1 MLGATGSSSKERF
14 ILNKKKIL
22 VGMSGGVDSTVTSI
36 LLQKEGYEVEGVY
49 MKLHHKPGYHESNFS
64 KAQRVGAYLGVKVHF
79 LDLSEAFH
87 DNVYDYFVQSYKEG
101 LTPNP
106 CVMCNRTIKFGK
118 MIEFADSVGAD
129 FVATGHYIKCDG
141 EYIYMAEDPSKDQSY
156 FLCEVKK
163 EVLPRLI
170 FPLGTWVK
178 EDVKA
183 YAAKIEVLKDF
194 ATQRESSEI
203 CFVENTYDEV
213 LAKHMNID
221 MPGETIDTEGN
232 VVGTHKGYMHYTIG
246 KRRGFF
252 VNGAHDP
259 HFVID
264 IKPQTNQIVVG
275 TKEMLEESAFE
286 VKQINLFKDLKTFSC
301 TVKVRYR
308 TTAVPC
314 HVEIDGDRAKVQLD
328 EAVFGLAKGQI
339 AAFYEG
345 DKLLGGGVIC

>member
-1 MLGATGSSSKERF
+1 MKDNPKGKV
-14 ILNKKKIL
+14 L
-22 VGMSGGVDSTVTSI
+22 VGMSGGVDSTVTAV

-49 MKLHHKPGYHESNFS
+49 MKLHDKPGYHEENWR
-64 KAQRVGAYLGVKVHF
+64 KVQKVGDYLGIKVHF
-79 LDLSEAFH
+79 HDLSSVFNE
-87 DNVYDYFVQSYKEG
+87 NVYNYFVESYKQG

-106 CVMCNRTIKFGK
+106 CVMCNRTIKFGE
-118 MIEFADSVGAD
+118 MIRFADEIGAEY
-129 FVATGHYIKCDG
+129 VATGHYIQCDG
-141 EYIYMAEDPSKDQSY
+141 EYIYAADDPNKDQSY

-183 YAAKIEVLKDF
+183 FAANIAVLKEF
-194 ATQRESSEI
+194 ATQPESSEI

-213 LAKHMNID
+213 LARHMNID
-221 MPGETIDTEGN
+221 QPGETVDTEGN

-259 HFVID
+259 HFVLD
-264 IKPQTNQIVVG
+264 IKPEKNQIVVG
-275 TKEMLEESAFE
+275 TREKLEVHDFKI
-286 VKQINLFKDLKTFSC
+286 KQVNLFEELTEFDC
-301 TVKVRYR
+301 MVKVRYR

-314 HVEIDGDRAKVQLD
+314 HVTIEGDSGSVTLNAP
-328 EAVFGLAKGQI
+328 VFGLAKGQA
-339 AAFYEG
+339 AAFYDG
-345 DKLLGGGVIC
+345 KRLLGGGVIC

>member
-1 MLGATGSSSKERF
+1 MPNR
-14 ILNKKKIL
+14 KKVL
-22 VGMSGGVDSTVTSI
+22 VGMSGGVDSTVTAI

-49 MKLHHKPGYHESNFS
+49 MKLHHKEGYHEENFA
-64 KAQRVGAYLGVKVHF
+64 KAKRVGDYLGIKVHF
-79 LDLSEAFH
+79 HNLSEAF
-87 DNVYDYFVQSYKEG
+87 DKEVYSYFVESYKAG

-118 MIEFADSVGAD
+118 MIDFADSLGIEK
-129 FVATGHYIKCDG
+129 VATGHYVRCDG
-141 EYIYMAEDPSKDQSY
+141 KYFYMADDPTKDQSY

-163 EVLPRLI
+163 EVLPRLL
-170 FPLGTWVK
+170 FPLATWVK

-183 YAAKIEVLKDF
+183 YAAKIGVLKDF
-194 ATQRESSEI
+194 ATQKESTEI

-221 MPGETIDTEGN
+221 IPGETVDSEGN

-259 HFVID
+259 HFVLA
-264 IKPQTNQIVVG
+264 IKPEENQIVVG
-275 TKEMLEESAFE
+275 TREKLAESTFN
-286 VKQINLFKDLKTFSC
+286 VKQLNLFEELTDFTC
-301 TVKVRYR
+301 HIKVRYR
-308 TTAVPC
+308 SHAVSC
-314 HVEIDGDRAKVQLD
+314 SVKIKEGIAKVVLD
-328 EAVFGLAKGQI
+328 EPVFGLAHGQI

-345 DKLLGGGVIC
+345 DRLLGGGVIC

>member
-1 MLGATGSSSKERF
+1 M
-14 ILNKKKIL
+14 KKKVL

-49 MKLHHKPGYHESNFS
+49 MKLHQKAGYHEENFA
-64 KAQRVGAYLGVKVHF
+64 KAQRVGEYLGVKVHF
-79 LDLSEAFH
+79 LDLSEEF
-87 DNVYDYFVQSYKEG
+87 DKQVYNYFVDSYKEG

-118 MIEFADSVGAD
+118 MVEFADSIGAD
-129 FVATGHYIKCDG
+129 HVATGHYIKCDG
-141 EYIYMAEDPSKDQSY
+141 EFIYAADDPNKDQSY

-163 EVLPRLI
+163 EVLPRLL

-178 EDVKA
+178 TDVKA
-183 YAAKIEVLKDF
+183 YAANIEVLKDF

-252 VNGAHDP
+252 VDGAHDP
-259 HFVID
+259 HFVLD
-264 IKPQTNQIVVG
+264 IKPETNQIVVG
-275 TKEMLEESAFE
+275 TKEKLEEHEFE
-286 VKQINLFKDLKTFSC
+286 VKQINLFKDLTEFDC
-301 TVKVRYR
+301 MVKVRYR
-308 TTAVPC
+308 TSAVPC
-314 HVEIDGDRAKVQLD
+314 HVSINDGRAKVVL
-328 EAVFGLAKGQI
+328 EEPVFGLAKGQI
-339 AAFYEG
+339 AAFYEE
-345 DKLLGGGVIC
+345 DKLIGGGVIC

>member
-1 MLGATGSSSKERF
+1 M
-14 ILNKKKIL
+14 KKKVL

-49 MKLHHKPGYHESNFS
+49 MKLHQKPGYHEENFA
-64 KAQRVGAYLGVKVHF
+64 KAQRVGEYLGVMVHF
-79 LDLSEAFH
+79 LDLSEEF
-87 DNVYDYFVQSYKEG
+87 DKQVYNYFVDSYKDG

-118 MIEFADSVGAD
+118 MVEFADSIGAD
-129 FVATGHYIKCDG
+129 YVATGHYIKCDG
-141 EYIYMAEDPSKDQSY
+141 EFIYTAEDPNKDQSY

-163 EVLPRLI
+163 EVLPRLL

-178 EDVKA
+178 DDVKA
-183 YAAKIEVLKDF
+183 YAANIEVLKDF

-213 LAKHMNID
+213 LAKHMDID

-232 VVGTHKGYMHYTIG
+232 VVGTHKGYMHYTVG

-259 HFVID
+259 HFVLD
-264 IKPQTNQIVVG
+264 IKPETNQIVVG
-275 TKEMLEESAFE
+275 TKEKLEENEFE
-286 VKQINLFKDLKTFSC
+286 VKQINLFKDLKEFDC

-308 TTAVPC
+308 TSAVPC
-314 HVEIDGDRAKVQLD
+314 HVVINDGRAKVVL
-328 EAVFGLAKGQI
+328 EEPVFGLAKGQI
-339 AAFYEG
+339 AAFYED
-345 DKLLGGGVIC
+345 DKLIGGGVIC

>member
-1 MLGATGSSSKERF
+1 M
-14 ILNKKKIL
+14 KKKVL

-49 MKLHHKPGYHESNFS
+49 MKLHDKPGYHEENFA
-64 KAQRVGAYLGVKVHF
+64 KAQRVGEYLGVKVHF
-79 LDLSEAFH
+79 LDLSKAFN
-87 DNVYDYFVQSYKEG
+87 DQVYSYFVESYKEG

-106 CVMCNRTIKFGK
+106 CVMCNRNIKFGK
-118 MIEFADSVGAD
+118 MVEFADTVGAEY
-129 FVATGHYIKCDG
+129 VATGHYIKCDG
-141 EYIYMAEDPSKDQSY
+141 EFIYMAEDPNKDQSY

-183 YAAKIEVLKDF
+183 YAANIEVLKDF

-221 MPGETIDTEGN
+221 MPGETVDTEGN

-264 IKPQTNQIVVG
+264 IKPETNQIVVG
-275 TKEMLEESAFE
+275 TKEKLEENAFE
-286 VKQINLFKDLKTFSC
+286 VKQINLFKELSEFDC
-301 TVKVRYR
+301 MVKVRYR
-308 TTAVPC
+308 TSAVPC
-314 HVEIDGDRAKVQLD
+314 HVVINDGKAKVVLD
-328 EAVFGLAKGQI
+328 EPVFGLAKGQI
-339 AAFYEG
+339 AAFYED

>member
-1 MLGATGSSSKERF
+1 MDKQ
-14 ILNKKKIL
+14 KVL
-22 VGMSGGVDSTVTSI
+22 VGMSGGVDSTVTAI

-49 MKLHHKPGYHESNFS
+49 MKLHHKPGYHEENYA
-64 KAQRVGAYLGVKVHF
+64 KAKRVGEYLGIKVHF
-79 LDLSEAFH
+79 HDLSKEF
-87 DNVYDYFVQSYKEG
+87 DKEVYQYFVESYKEG

-118 MIEFADSVGAD
+118 MLEFADSLD
-129 FVATGHYIKCDG
+129 IYYVATGHYVRCDG
-141 EYIYMAEDPSKDQSY
+141 DYFYMADDANKDQSY

-170 FPLGTWVK
+170 FPLASWVK

-183 YAAKIEVLKDF
+183 YAANTGVLQDF
-194 ATQRESSEI
+194 ATQKESTEI
-203 CFVENTYDEV
+203 CFVENSYDEV
-213 LAKHMNID
+213 LAKHMDID
-221 MPGETIDTEGN
+221 IPGETLDTQGN

-259 HFVID
+259 HFVLE
-264 IKPQTNQIVVG
+264 IKPDTNQIVVG
-275 TKEMLEESAFE
+275 TKEKLEENSFE
-286 VKQINLFKDLKTFSC
+286 VKQLNLFEALTDFNC
-301 TVKVRYR
+301 HVKVRYR

-314 HVEIDGDRAKVQLD
+314 HVSIKEGQARVTLK
-328 EAVFGLAKGQI
+328 EPVFGLAKGQI
-339 AAFYEG
+339 AAFYEE